1 LKSGEISEVRQGEMG
16 SVRNRLGS
24 GYFPESFS
32 VAGGAGLAEF
42 VPSHV
47 QTRRQS
53 EALADDRRLRLEGRF

>member
-24 GYFPESFS
+24 EHFPESFS
-32 VAGGAGLAEF
+32 VAGGVGLSEF

-47 QTRRQS
+47 ESQ
-53 EALADDRRLRLEGRF
+53 